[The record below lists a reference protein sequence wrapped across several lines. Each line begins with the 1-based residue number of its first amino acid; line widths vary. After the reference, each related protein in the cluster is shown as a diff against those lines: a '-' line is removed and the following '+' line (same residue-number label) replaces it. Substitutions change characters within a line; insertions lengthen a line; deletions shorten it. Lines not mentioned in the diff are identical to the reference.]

1 MNRNRLLIAGSR
13 SGVGKTTISLGIMR
27 ALKKR
32 GLKVQPFKVGPDYID
47 PGFHTLMCENN
58 SYNLDSY
65 FLGRKGVKEI
75 FLKNSAEADISIIEG
90 VMGLYDGRGADSES
104 SSAEIAKILEAPVIL
119 VIDAGKLAQSA
130 AAIVYGYKNYD
141 SELNLKGVIINNISS
156 QRHYRLLKEA
166 VESEKVGVEVL
177 GYLPRNIEIELPE
190 RHLGLVPADESSG
203 VIDYGEKLSSLI
215 EEYIDL
221 ERIKV
226 LASSAKDLTLEES
239 KSKKITSAKIDTNF
253 ISDEFKNR
261 VLNNQIKIGVAYDQ
275 AFNFYYQSN
284 FDMLKD
290 AGAEIIY
297 FSPIN
302 DKSLVDVDFL
312 YLGGGFPESFLE
324 ELSAN
329 SAFKNDF
336 LAKVK
341 SGLPLYAEC
350 GGLMYLCSSI
360 KNFDGKSYAM
370 CSLFP
375 VDVEMT
381 DSLQEMG
388 YREIESI
395 SNNILFK
402 NGEKARGHV
411 FHYSKLSGP
420 INELESNFQYQNSR
434 GGYSVNDNVLAS
446 YLHLHFAS
454 NPKIVKNILQSA
466 LEYKQNWEG

>member
-27 ALKKR
+27 ALKNR
-32 GLKVQPFKVGPDYID
+32 GLNVQPFKVGPDYID
-47 PGFHTLMCENN
+47 PGFHTIMCENN

-75 FLKNSAEADISIIEG
+75 FLKKSAEADISIIEG
-90 VMGLYDGRGADSES
+90 VMGLYDGKGADSVS
-104 SSAEIAKILEAPVIL
+104 SSAEIAKILETPVVL

-130 AAIVYGYKNYD
+130 AAVVYGYKNYD

-156 QRHYRLLKEA
+156 KRHYKLLKEA
-166 VESEKVGVEVL
+166 VEAEKVGVEVL

-190 RHLGLVPADESSG
+190 RHLGLVPAGESSG

-221 ERIKV
+221 ERIKL
-226 LASSAKDLTLEES
+226 LASSAKNLTLAEL
-239 KSKKITSAKIDTNF
+239 KKQNITTVNSDMSF
-253 ISDEFKNR
+253 ISDDFKNR
-261 VLNNQIKIGVAYDQ
+261 VLENEIKIGVAYDQ

-284 FDMLKD
+284 LDMLKA

-297 FSPIN
+297 FSPIT
-302 DKSLVDVDFL
+302 DKSLVEVDFL

-329 SAFKNDF
+329 SAFKKD
-336 LAKVK
+336 LLSKVN

-360 KNFDGKSYAM
+360 KNFNGKSYAM
-370 CSLFP
+370 TSILP
-375 VDVEMT
+375 LEVEME

-395 SNNILFK
+395 SDNILFK
-402 NGEKARGHV
+402 KGEKARGHV
-411 FHYSKLSGP
+411 FHYSKISGP
-420 INELESNFQYQNSR
+420 INEQELNYQYKASK

-454 NPKIVKNILQSA
+454 NPKIVENILQSA
-466 LEYKQNWEG
+466 VKYKQKREV